1 MLYAT
6 IQDRK
11 YNTHC
16 KDETFD
22 SWSSTSI
29 MHTASRYL
37 RRALP
42 AAVLLLRGPTSFRV
56 VLPLLHRPE
65 RVSLSEH
72 GSHALRGS
80 SRLCSASQVSIW
92 LQDFLRFRNKR
103 QSFFFVCFVF
113 ALQAARHERQAAI
126 APYGTGRGFAQ
137 GALAQ
142 RATPGR
148 VGIRTTSFGGLKG
161 QRLGTVY
168 WSVQSRLGQPK

>member
-42 AAVLLLRGPTSFRV
+42 AAVLLLRGPTSFRM

-72 GSHALRGS
+72 GSHALHGS

-103 QSFFFVCFVF
+103 QSFFLFVLFLLCRQQGMRGRPLSLHMAQEE
-113 ALQAARHERQAAI
+113 ALRK
-126 APYGTGRGFAQ
+126 GRWHRGQ
-137 GALAQ
+137 PQ
-142 RATPGR
+142 
-148 VGIRTTSFGGLKG
+148 VGWASGPP
-161 QRLGTVY
+161 RLGA
-168 WSVQSRLGQPK
+168 